1 MTNEH
6 ESRCECGH
14 LRWHHDSEFTESSSC
29 LIPDCPCVEYEW
41 DRACS
46 HCGNV
51 HDQDI
56 SADIAEDYLK

>member
-6 ESRCECGH
+6 EARCECGH
-14 LRWHHDSEFTESSSC
+14 LLWQHEDGIGC
-29 LIPDCPCVEYEW
+29 LIPDCPCAEYEW

-51 HDQDI
+51 HDPDI
-56 SADIAEDYLK
+56 SADIAEDMK